1 MTYPEAISCIAH
13 AFVAAL
19 VIWQA
24 VEARRVQR
32 MLREAPRLTVSVTT
46 WEALSKSL
54 GGTGYSTTPAVNTRG
69 KRDGWFS

>member
-1 MTYPEAISCIAH
+1 
-13 AFVAAL
+13 
-19 VIWQA
+19 
-24 VEARRVQR
+24 